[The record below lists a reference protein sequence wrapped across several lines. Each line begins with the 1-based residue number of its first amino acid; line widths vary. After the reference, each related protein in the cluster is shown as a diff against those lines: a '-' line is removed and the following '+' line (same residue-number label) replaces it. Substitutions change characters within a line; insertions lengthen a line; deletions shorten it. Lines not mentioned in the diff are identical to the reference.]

1 MKTYAEK
8 NTTNEENNKMISNQT
23 TISKMKELRLHGMAE
38 AFRNILETGMNDKF
52 TPDEMLA
59 RLVDTE
65 WNDRSH
71 RKRERLRKAASFRY
85 QASFDEIDFEFK
97 RNLDKNLMLRLSDG
111 SWIKEGKDI
120 LITGPTGVGKSYI
133 GSALGHSAC
142 DMGYRVYYQLASRF
156 FGQIQEAKRSGG
168 YMKILAKYYKT
179 DLLILEDFGLS
190 SFDNDSRSALLDI
203 LEARHGRKST
213 IMISQLSVSLWHG
226 LPAVRFAVG
235 SSVCFVSERGTSFPS

>member
-1 MKTYAEK
+1 
-8 NTTNEENNKMISNQT
+8 MISNQT
-23 TISKMKELRLHGMAE
+23 TISKMRELRLNGMAE

-52 TPDEMLA
+52 TPDEMIA
-59 RLVDTE
+59 QLVDTE
-65 WNDRSH
+65 WSDRSH
-71 RKRERLRKAASFRY
+71 RKKERLRKAASFRY
-85 QASFDEIDFEFK
+85 QASFEDIDFEFK

-142 DMGYRVYYQLASRF
+142 DMGYKVYYQLASRF
-156 FGQIQEAKRSGG
+156 FGQIADAKQTGG

-190 SFDNDSRSALLDI
+190 SFDQESRLALLDI
-203 LEARHGRKST
+203 LEDRHGRKST
-213 IMISQLSVSLWHG
+213 IMISQFSVSLWHG
-226 LPAVRFAVG
+226 LIGDSTIADAIMDRIAH
-235 SSVCFVSERGTSFPS
+235 SSIRIELDGPSKRKDMYQKT